1 RKKHSIIIGDQTAE
15 KLKIEIASAMPLKKE
30 RTINI
35 KGRDLGSGMPR
46 EVEVTSQQMYEALEQ
61 PLSRIVKIVKEVLEE
76 VPPELAADII
86 DKGVVMTGGTSTLRN
101 LDALIRESTG
111 VPAAVAER
119 PLYCVIQGIG
129 VALENLDLYKR
140 SLGKK

>member
-1 RKKHSIIIGDQTAE
+1 THNLIIGDQTAE
-15 KLKIEIASAMPLKKE
+15 KIKMTIASAMPLKKV
-30 RTINI
+30 RTMEI
-35 KGRDLGSGMPR
+35 KGRDIATGMPR
-46 EVEVTSQQMYEALEQ
+46 SIDLTSTEIYEALEY
-61 PLSRIVKIVKEVLEE
+61 PLSRIVKVVKDVLEE

-86 DKGVVMTGGTSTLRN
+86 DKGVVMTGGTSTLLN

-119 PLYCVIQGIG
+119 PLMCVIQGIG